1 MAEKRGS
8 KERENFTDFEKMR
21 KMAQISLTNCLGVV
35 DMSQF
40 PFFAEGLSVTET
52 QIRMAEMINQ
62 QMHIHETNDTI
73 VLVTDNVW

>member
-1 MAEKRGS
+1 MAGKPGS

-21 KMAQISLTNCLGVV
+21 KMAQISPTNCLGVV

-40 PFFAEGLSVTET
+40 PSFAEGLSVTET